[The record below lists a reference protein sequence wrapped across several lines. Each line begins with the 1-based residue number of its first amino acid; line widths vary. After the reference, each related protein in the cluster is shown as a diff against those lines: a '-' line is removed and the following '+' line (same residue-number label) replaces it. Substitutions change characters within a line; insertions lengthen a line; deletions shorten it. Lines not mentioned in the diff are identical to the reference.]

1 MSKSDRIND
10 KKNVNS
16 YDAATTSTS
25 GLLPRSKAVTSV
37 PLKGRD
43 DRPNTIPKGNK
54 VSRLVAVVESC
65 PPSEMTGKN
74 TKQQEVIM
82 SGQKKYYYPVEYLH
96 QPSFTG
102 DYGTIITA
110 SVLIDPKFKS
120 PLLVLLNKLKREG
133 HMVDGCMEE
142 LKALRQSIA
151 DYDKMAVRAMLLRSK
166 RRN

>member
-1 MSKSDRIND
+1 MSKSSRIND

-43 DRPNTIPKGNK
+43 DRPNKTPSGNK
-54 VSRLVAVVESC
+54 ASRVVAVVESC

-82 SGQKKYYYPVEYLH
+82 PGQKYYYPVEYLH

-120 PLLVLLNKLKREG
+120 PLLALLKKLKREG

-151 DYDKMAVRAMLLRSK
+151 DYDRIAVRAMLLRSK

>member
-1 MSKSDRIND
+1 MSKSSRIND

-16 YDAATTSTS
+16 YDAATTTQHSN
-25 GLLPRSKAVTSV
+25 LRRSNADLTSV

-54 VSRLVAVVESC
+54 ASRRCAVVESC
-65 PPSEMTGKN
+65 PPSEMTGIN
-74 TKQQEVIM
+74 TKHNRYNMPSQ
-82 SGQKKYYYPVEYLH
+82 KYYYPVEYLH

-102 DYGTIITA
+102 DYGPVISA

-120 PLLVLLNKLKREG
+120 PLLALLNKLKREG
-133 HMVDGCMEE
+133 HMVDGCIAE

-151 DYDKMAVRAMLLRSK
+151 DYDRVAMRVMMLRAK
-166 RRN
+166 PRN